1 MTDAA
6 LLLCRWP
13 LVILGHKRLFRLAHR
28 MADASPKSAC
38 LVCRRRLLLVVNA
51 NHVAQRHFVVRRGW
65 IRSVPA

>member
-28 MADASPKSAC
+28 MAETSPKSAC
-38 LVCRRRLLLVVNA
+38 LVCRGRLLLCCERY
-51 NHVAQRHFVVRRGW
+51 HVAQRHFVARRG
-65 IRSVPA
+65 